1 MLKNEEVLLKALYT
15 DPQLFQQAVSL
26 DREAAFAA
34 VHDIVP
40 DCTREDLE
48 EFSDVYAV
56 KYVSLIRIIDA
67 AVRDPQIKEKIFSAD
82 KALAY
87 ETAQQISTGYSKQ
100 DFEQFMEQQADL
112 AF

>member
-40 DCTREDLE
+40 DCTRECN
-48 EFSDVYAV
+48 S
-56 KYVSLIRIIDA
+56 
-67 AVRDPQIKEKIFSAD
+67 
-82 KALAY
+82 
-87 ETAQQISTGYSKQ
+87 
-100 DFEQFMEQQADL
+100 
-112 AF
+112 